1 MIYRRPSG
9 NPDKDVIDHVMQVKL
24 AYKEQLKYI
33 LQQVRK
39 RNQQVSFLYSL
50 FQAWHIHSYRLC
62 SQARDVTSNNLLSL
76 GFSNPEN
83 SAKSLILKT
92 SVIWK

>member
-50 FQAWHIHSYRLC
+50 FHAWYIHSYKV
-62 SQARDVTSNNLLSL
+62 ALLRKRCDL
-76 GFSNPEN
+76 
-83 SAKSLILKT
+83 
-92 SVIWK
+92 